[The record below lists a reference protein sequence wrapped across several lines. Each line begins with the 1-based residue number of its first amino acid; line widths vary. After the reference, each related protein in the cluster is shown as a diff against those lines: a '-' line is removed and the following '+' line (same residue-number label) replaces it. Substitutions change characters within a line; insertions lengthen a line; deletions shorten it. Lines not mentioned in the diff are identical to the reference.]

1 MCMTIMT
8 KDAENNKEQLKK
20 EFVKQLCSYFLKHS
34 DNTPKNQIYK
44 LQKIIEYAQFCAQ
57 FDKEKYHDA
66 VVSYRWLIGNLTHP
80 SRKQPLPTK
89 KQRENAI
96 DVTVELEEQV
106 ENDENVKTRIKAFAV
121 FVKFHFD
128 KRNF

>member
-1 MCMTIMT
+1 MTIMT

-66 VVSYRWLIGNLTHP
+66 IISYRWLISQLLNP
-80 SRKQPLPTK
+80 SKKQPLPTK
-89 KQRENAI
+89 KQRKNAI
-96 DVTVELEEQV
+96 DVIVEIEEQI
-106 ENDENVKTRIKAFAV
+106 ENNDSVKNKIKIFAE
-121 FVKFHFD
+121 FIKKGLDNQKF
-128 KRNF
+128 